1 MSNKEITR
9 FFVSEAGLIEVL
21 DFKKRTF
28 KQALKPF
35 LKKGWKNDPC
45 KLAAAMHKSS
55 DLRDAVMVIR
65 NAYLDHFEKL
75 SDDLLQK
82 ISQEPTAAPKDD
94 AASKKADKLLE
105 EAYQD
110 MLAATVLLSDIAT
123 KSLTNWVR
131 TLSSHDYAD
140 LVEELR
146 FFLIHEVT
154 DTFNVW
160 DASVDTPDGQAVTLL
175 LDLAPDDFDEFEFEL
190 AESRQPG
197 VPVRISTSKPVE
209 ELNAIAQ
216 KLELDIE
223 FRSSRADSKSE
234 SNPAAASPAK
244 PRKKAVKP
252 AAVKKAEQKRASQ
265 KSSGRKSAAGKKLEK
280 EAPKAK

>member
-1 MSNKEITR
+1 MSKKETTR
-9 FFVSEAGLIEVL
+9 FFVNEAGLIEVL

-35 LKKGWKNDPC
+35 LKKGWKDDPR
-45 KLAAAMHKSS
+45 KLAKAMHKSS

-82 ISQEPTAAPKDD
+82 ISQEPTEALKDSAAD
-94 AASKKADKLLE
+94 KKSDKLLE
-105 EAYQD
+105 ESYQD

-131 TLSSHDYAD
+131 TLSPRDYAD

-190 AESRQPG
+190 NESKQPG
-197 VPVRISTSKPVE
+197 VPVRISTKKSVD

-216 KLELDIE
+216 KIELDIE
-223 FRSSRADSKSE
+223 FRSSRTDS
-234 SNPAAASPAK
+234 AK
-244 PRKKAVKP
+244 PAEKLPARPVTIKKTV
-252 AAVKKAEQKRASQ
+252 QKRTAKKTSAK
-265 KSSGRKSAAGKKLEK
+265 KSTAKKSAATKNF
-280 EAPKAK
+280 

>member
-1 MSNKEITR
+1 MSKKETTR
-9 FFVSEAGLIEVL
+9 FFVNEAGFIEVL
-21 DFKKRTF
+21 DFNKRTF

-35 LKKGWKNDPC
+35 LKKGWKDDPRNRA
-45 KLAAAMHKSS
+45 KAMHKSS

-82 ISQEPTAAPKDD
+82 ISQEPTEALKDSAAD
-94 AASKKADKLLE
+94 KKSDKLLE

-123 KSLTNWVR
+123 KSLTNWIR
-131 TLSSHDYAD
+131 TLSPRDYAD

-154 DTFNVW
+154 DKFNVW
-160 DASVDTPDGQAVTLL
+160 DASVDTPYGQAVTLL

-190 AESRQPG
+190 NESNQPG
-197 VPVRISTSKPVE
+197 VPVRISTKKSVD
-209 ELNAIAQ
+209 ELNAIA
-216 KLELDIE
+216 KKIELDIE
-223 FRSSRADSKSE
+223 FRSSRVACDKPAEKQSAR
-234 SNPAAASPAK
+234 PAAM
-244 PRKKAVKP
+244 KKAVSKS
-252 AAVKKAEQKRASQ
+252 ASKKTAVKK
-265 KSSGRKSAAGKKLEK
+265 SAA
-280 EAPKAK
+280 AKNS